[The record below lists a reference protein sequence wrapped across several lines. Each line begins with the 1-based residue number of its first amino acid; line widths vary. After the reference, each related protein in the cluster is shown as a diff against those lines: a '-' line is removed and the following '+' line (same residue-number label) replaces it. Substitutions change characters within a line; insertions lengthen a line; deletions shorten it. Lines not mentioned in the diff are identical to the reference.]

1 MSNKTTQ
8 QESPFDFITENKSLT
23 YNISILES
31 DIRDLR
37 ARNTMLQDLYKKL
50 QIEHENL
57 QSNYKIMY
65 SDMKTVKDIT
75 IELEQTKNKIIRL
88 EFEMK
93 EKEKEYEKEKENLI
107 KNYES
112 EIIRL
117 RQLLDINSKKVD
129 SYNQLQHI
137 CDKQDEQI
145 KFLNREMEKIK
156 AEAEQR
162 VERNMI
168 KHEMKF
174 ATIKKK
180 MVDTV
185 NEMQNNVSQLNI
197 ETMDTSSKL
206 TLLQNHQ
213 LLIDLEFQSQ
223 EVEELLAQKQALEK
237 KILELQY
244 DLDVSMEVQKKIVE
258 KYNKLK
264 KEITKLQSAEIQV
277 AKSAVISINDKSNT
291 ISENKIKKLES
302 QLKKKEKEAKHLQE
316 KLNLM
321 IDSQTFTD
329 KRNYGLYKLF
339 EDGFNYL
346 IEYEGLKNASE
357 VFLDI
362 ESIKRAD
369 FISMSLKEKY
379 SVLVILINFI
389 LKNIR
394 PEYLSLLDD
403 SKEIENPLSEANADY
418 LINKKIIPYWKKINP
433 KDIPMMNPVRRNVE
447 GLPIIT
453 NYRYKL

>member
-1 MSNKTTQ
+1 
-8 QESPFDFITENKSLT
+8 
-23 YNISILES
+23 
-31 DIRDLR
+31 
-37 ARNTMLQDLYKKL
+37 
-50 QIEHENL
+50 
-57 QSNYKIMY
+57 
-65 SDMKTVKDIT
+65 MKTVKDIT

-88 EFEMK
+88 EYEMK

-117 RQLLDINSKKVD
+117 RQLLDINNKKVD
-129 SYNQLQHI
+129 SYNQLQHT

-145 KFLNREMEKIK
+145 KFLNREMERVK
-156 AEAEQR
+156 AEAEQK
-162 VERNMI
+162 VQRNMI

-180 MVDTV
+180 MVETV

-223 EVEELLAQKQALEK
+223 EVEELIVQKQALEK

-244 DLDVSMEVQKKIVE
+244 DLGVSMEVQKKIVE

-264 KEITKLQSAEIQV
+264 KERSNLQLSEIPIT
-277 AKSAVISINDKSNT
+277 KSAVLSSNEQ
-291 ISENKIKKLES
+291 SNNLFENKMRKLES
-302 QLKKKEKEAKHLQE
+302 QLKKKEKEAKDLKQKLELQIE
-316 KLNLM
+316 A
-321 IDSQTFTD
+321 QTFTD
-329 KRNYGLYKLF
+329 KRSYGLYKLF
-339 EDGFNYL
+339 EDGLNYL

-357 VFLDI
+357 VFIDI

-369 FISMSLKEKY
+369 FKSMSLKEKY
-379 SVLVILINFI
+379 SVLVILINFV

-394 PEYLSLLDD
+394 PEYLTLLDD
-403 SKEIENPLSEANADY
+403 SKEIENSPSEANANY
-418 LINKKIIPYWKKINP
+418 LIDKKIIPYWKKINT